1 MSTATD
7 TVHGRLDQLRT
18 DHSPT
23 QLATGLAALA
33 AITFALVLLQAPGAH
48 ESLHEFRH
56 AAGVVCH

>member
-23 QLATGLAALA
+23 QFATGLAVLA
-33 AITFALVLLQAPGAH
+33 AIAFALVVLQAPGAH
-48 ESLHEFRH
+48 ESLHDFRH

>member
-1 MSTATD
+1 MSTSTE

-23 QLATGLAALA
+23 ELATGFAVVA
-33 AITFALVLLQAPGAH
+33 AITFALLVLQDPAAH

-56 AAGVVCH
+56 AAGIVCH